1 MRCPVAAHIS
11 GEASINNEPKKV
23 SEVSGCDGCPMRK
36 LFPDNVFV
44 PYKKGNTNRLVI
56 AEAPGET
63 ETVTGE
69 PLTGGAGKW
78 FDIIINKA
86 GIRRDDVFITNV
98 IQCRPPDNVF
108 PTDSDAKGYIK
119 PEDARKSV
127 RHCREAHL
135 QPLLDSRRW
144 QRVDLV
150 GEKPLRFVG
159 GLTDGIFKWRGSP
172 IPIEGM
178 GSSPIAVPTLHPAY
192 IMRDQTMLPVAINDF
207 RKGLQPPPEHY
218 NLHPSLQ
225 DVQAFKATEFAF
237 DIETAYW
244 WGDARKITM
253 VGLSDKLYHAIVVP
267 FQGAY
272 IHELKRI
279 FRNAVSVSG
288 HNHIQF
294 DLPILQGAGI
304 SVNDSCALWDTML
317 MQHLRFPDLPHDLE
331 FVGSQFSNKPAWK
344 DDKRDFELYCA
355 RDVDVTFQCFK
366 QLKPLLEQAKLMDL
380 YKQVQVPLA
389 KICKHI
395 SDTGFKINPNRIEE
409 VRERISAEILME
421 EKYLPESLRTRTILV
436 GKRRDAP
443 PGTVGKS
450 GKPVKYITEKVE
462 EEERP
467 WASST
472 QVAKYLYEDLGLEPV
487 KDLKTDKTTTGK
499 MAIAK
504 LYNRTKNPAIKA
516 IGSLRKKASIL
527 NLFAKEE
534 LLKIGTVHTHFNV
547 HGTASGRLSS
557 SDPNLQN
564 ITEAARCLYVPRHE
578 GWSIIDVDYSGIENR
593 LTAYFANDQ
602 ARLDRFNSIPDYS
615 EHKHA
620 VSVFFGIPYAE
631 VEKDNDKDAPYGK
644 AKRIVHGSNYGMGA
658 KKISLMYDMDF
669 GETKKLLDAWKKE
682 LGKTVEWQNKLA
694 EQAKKDGF
702 LATPFGRKRWF
713 YTTSYYTESL
723 SFLPQSAAADV
734 IFRAMLGLMYERVN
748 WPLELVQKVVGYVEP
763 LPTPA
768 NLLIQV
774 HDSLVLE
781 CPNEMIPNVV
791 GALKRVMEQP
801 WRELG
806 GLILPIGIAV
816 GPSWGETKKYKGP
829 IL

>member
-1 MRCPVAAHIS
+1 M
-11 GEASINNEPKKV
+11 EEKKLKSV
-23 SEVSGCDGCPMRK
+23 SETPGCASCPMRK
-36 LFPDNVFV
+36 LFPKNLFV
-44 PYKKGNTNRLVI
+44 PPKIGTGKRLVI

-63 ETVTGE
+63 ETITGE

-78 FDIIINKA
+78 FDICIERA
-86 GIRRDDVFITNV
+86 GIKRDTLSIANV

-108 PTDSDAKGYIK
+108 PTDPEAKGYIK
-119 PEDARKSV
+119 PEDARAAI
-127 RHCREAHL
+127 RHCRENHL
-135 QPLLDSRRW
+135 QPLLESRKW
-144 QRVDLV
+144 ERVDLV

-159 GLTDGIFKWRGSP
+159 GRSDGIFKWRGSP
-172 IPIEGM
+172 IEIPGM
-178 GSSPIAVPTLHPAY
+178 ADGRPIAIPTLHPAY

-218 NLHPSLQ
+218 QLHPSLEE
-225 DVQAFKATEFAF
+225 VQQFTATEFAF

-253 VGLSDKLYHAIVVP
+253 VGLSDRLYHAMVVP

-272 IHELKRI
+272 VSELKRI
-279 FRNAVSVSG
+279 FRMAKSVIG
-288 HNHIQF
+288 HNSIQF
-294 DLPILQGAGI
+294 DLPVLQE
-304 SVNDSCALWDTML
+304 NDVTVSTECQLWDTML
-317 MQHLRFPDLPHDLE
+317 LQHLRFPDLPHDLE

-344 DDKRDFELYCA
+344 ADKKDFELYCA
-355 RDVDVTFQCFK
+355 RDVDVTFQAFR
-366 QLKPLLEQAKLMDL
+366 QLKPMIEQAKMMDL
-380 YKQVQVPLA
+380 YKYVQVPLA
-389 KICKHI
+389 KICK
-395 SDTGFKINPNRIEE
+395 DMNTLGFKINPKRITE
-409 VRERISAEILME
+409 VREKITNEILAE
-421 EKYLPESLRTRTILV
+421 EKYLPENLRTHTILV
-436 GKRRDAP
+436 GRRSDAP
-443 PGTVGKS
+443 AGTLGKS
-450 GKPVKYITEKVE
+450 GKPVKYITTKVE
-462 EEERP
+462 ETVRP

-472 QVAKYLYEDLGLEPV
+472 EVAKYLYETLGLEPV
-487 KDLKTDKTTTGK
+487 KDLKTDKVTTGK

-516 IGSLRKKASIL
+516 IGSLRKKSSIL
-527 NLFAKEE
+527 TLFAKEE
-534 LLKIGTVHTHFNV
+534 MLKIGTVHTHFNV

-564 ITEAARCLYVPRHE
+564 ITEAARHLYVPRHE

-602 ARLDRFNSIPDYS
+602 ERLDRFVSIPDYS

-620 VSVFFGIPYAE
+620 VEIFFGIPYAE

-658 KKISLMYDMDF
+658 KKISLMYDMEF
-669 GETKKLLDAWKKE
+669 SETKRLLDLWKQA
-682 LGKTVEWQNKLA
+682 LGKTVSWQNKLA
-694 EQAKKDGF
+694 DQAKKEGF
-702 LATPFGRKRWF
+702 LTTPFGRKRWF

-734 IFRAMLGLMYERVN
+734 IFRAMLGLMYERIN

-763 LPTPA
+763 LPKPA

-781 CPNEMIPNVV
+781 APDDIIPQVV
-791 GALKRVMEQP
+791 GVLKRVLEQP
-801 WRELG
+801 FRELG
-806 GLILPIGIAV
+806 GLVLPIGIAV
-816 GPSWGETKKYKGP
+816 GKSWGETEKYNGP
-829 IL
+829 VL

>member
-1 MRCPVAAHIS
+1 MR
-11 GEASINNEPKKV
+11 
-23 SEVSGCDGCPMRK
+23 R

-44 PYKKGNTNRLVI
+44 PYKTGNTNRLVI

-63 ETVTGE
+63 ETQTGE

-86 GIRRDDVFITNV
+86 GIRRDDIFITNV

-108 PTDSDAKGYIK
+108 PTDSEARNYISQADANT
-119 PEDARKSV
+119 SV
-127 RHCREAHL
+127 RHCRQQHL
-135 QPLLDSRRW
+135 QPLLTSRKW
-144 QRVDLV
+144 NRVDLV

-159 GLTDGIFKWRGSP
+159 GLKDGIFKWRGSP
-172 IPIEGM
+172 IPLDGM
-178 GSSPIAVPTLHPAY
+178 ADGKPIAVPTLHPAY

-207 RKGLQPPPEHY
+207 RKGLNPPPEYY
-218 NLHPSLQ
+218 NLHPSLEE
-225 DVQAFKATEFAF
+225 VQKFTATEFAF

-244 WGDARKITM
+244 WGDKTKITM
-253 VGLSDKLYHAIVVP
+253 VGLSDKLYHAMVVP
-267 FQGAY
+267 FQGPY
-272 IHELKRI
+272 IAELKRI
-279 FRNAVSVSG
+279 FREAQSVIG
-288 HNHIQF
+288 HNSIQF
-294 DLPILQGAGI
+294 DLPVLSGAG
-304 SVNDSCALWDTML
+304 VDVREDCQLWDTML
-317 MQHLRFPDLPHDLE
+317 LQHLRFPDLPHDLE

-344 DDKRDFELYCA
+344 DDKKDFELYCA
-355 RDVDVTFQCFK
+355 RDVDVTYQCFK
-366 QLKPLLEQAKLMDL
+366 QLKPMIEQAKLMDL
-380 YKQVQVPLA
+380 YKYVQVPLA

-395 SDTGFKINPNRIEE
+395 SDLGFKINPNRIEE
-409 VRERISAEILME
+409 VRERISAEIEAE

-436 GKRRDAP
+436 GRRRDAP
-443 PGTVGKS
+443 PGTLGKS
-450 GKPVKYITEKVE
+450 GKPVKYITEQVE
-462 EEERP
+462 EIERP
-467 WASST
+467 WASSA

-487 KDLKTDKTTTGK
+487 KDLKTERITTGK

-516 IGSLRKKASIL
+516 IGNLRKKNSIL
-527 NLFAKEE
+527 TLFAKEE

-564 ITEAARCLYVPRHE
+564 ITEVARYLYVPRHD

-593 LTAYFANDQ
+593 LTALFADDQ

-620 VSVFFGIPYAE
+620 VEVFFGIPYAE

-669 GETKKLLDAWKKE
+669 TETKRLLEAWKKA
-682 LGKTVEWQNKLA
+682 LSKTVEWQNKLA
-694 EQAKKDGF
+694 DQAKKEGF
-702 LATPFGRKRWF
+702 LTTPFGRKRWF

-734 IFRAMLGLMYERVN
+734 IFRAMLGLMHERIG
-748 WPLELVQKVVGYVEP
+748 WPLELTQKVVGYVEP
-763 LPTPA
+763 LPRPA

-781 CPNEMIPNVV
+781 CPDEMIPQVV
-791 GALKRVMEQP
+791 GCLKRVMEQP
-801 WRELG
+801 FPELG
-806 GLILPIGIAV
+806 GYSFPIGIAV
-816 GPSWGETKKYKGP
+816 GKSWGETKKYKGP
-829 IL
+829 II